1 MRFANFIRLEIDR
14 NALYDM
20 DLWRPFFIPALFPP
34 CGRGGSG
41 GAVPGKRSEEG
52 MRSRRAGASDAAGGR
67 TAAQG
72 AGRMRDGTKRR
83 VQRNRMRDGRVRNP

>member
-1 MRFANFIRLEIDR
+1 
-14 NALYDM
+14 
-20 DLWRPFFIPALFPP
+20 
-34 CGRGGSG
+34 
-41 GAVPGKRSEEG
+41 

-83 VQRNRMRDGRVRNP
+83 VQRNRMRDSRVRNP